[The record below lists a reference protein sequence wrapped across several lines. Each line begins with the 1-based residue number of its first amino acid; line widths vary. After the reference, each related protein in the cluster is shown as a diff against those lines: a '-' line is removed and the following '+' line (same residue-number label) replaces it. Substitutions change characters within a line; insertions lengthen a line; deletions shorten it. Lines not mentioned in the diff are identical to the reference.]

1 MTNGTMKRPI
11 SAIRAF
17 LMDMD
22 GTVYLGKRLLPGAK
36 GFFRLLDRRGL
47 PYLFFTNN
55 SSADRTLY
63 RDKLAG
69 MGLEVEADQIITSG
83 EATALYLTA
92 QTPYRRV
99 FVLGTP
105 SLEREFR
112 DAGLELVDERPD
124 AVVLGFDKTLT
135 YAKLERACHLLL
147 AGVPFVATHPDK
159 VCPTED
165 GPIPDAGSMIALLR
179 AATGRR
185 PVVVGKPE
193 RRMVQMALRK
203 LGPDCQARDVA
214 IVGDRLY
221 TDMRMGRRAGLTTI
235 CVLSGETKR
244 ADLRTTRDK
253 PDYVVESIRELAAK
267 LRKAVSDP

>member
-1 MTNGTMKRPI
+1 MKRPL
-11 SAIRAF
+11 AALRAF

-22 GTVYLGKRLLPGAK
+22 GTVYLGTRLLPGAAR
-36 GFFRLLDRRGL
+36 FFRLLERRGI

-69 MGLEVEADQIITSG
+69 MGLDVPADRIITSG
-83 EATALYLTA
+83 EATALYLTT

-105 SLEREFR
+105 SLERELR
-112 DAGLELVDERPD
+112 DAGLDLADADVD

-135 YAKLERACHLLL
+135 YAKLERACHLLR
-147 AGVPFVATHPDK
+147 AGLPFIATHPDK
-159 VCPTED
+159 VCPTAD
-165 GPIPDAGSMIALLR
+165 GPIPDTGSMIALLR
-179 AATGRR
+179 TATGRR
-185 PVVVGKPE
+185 PLVVGKPQP
-193 RRMVQMALRK
+193 RMARMALGK
-203 LGPDCQARDVA
+203 LGPDYAARDVA

-235 CVLSGETKR
+235 CVLSGETTR
-244 ADLRTTRDK
+244 ADLAATRDK
-253 PDYVVESIRELAAK
+253 PDYVLPSIRELAKK
-267 LRKAVSDP
+267 LGDVMRDA